1 MKKEEFKQIH
11 EQLESNNLSE
21 SNLERLILLIEKQ
34 KEGFSEPDFLQ
45 GIINKLK
52 KRVSIKEMDGE
63 ESFWVYEFLEWAE
76 WNIIE

>member
-1 MKKEEFKQIH
+1 MKKEKIKQIH

>member
-1 MKKEEFKQIH
+1 MEKEEIKQIY
-11 EQLESNNLSE
+11 EQLESNSLSE
-21 SNLERLILLIEKQ
+21 NNLERLILLIEKK

-45 GIINKLK
+45 GIIDKLK
-52 KRVSIKEMDGE
+52 KRISIKEMAGE